1 MFHLFYLWRK
11 HFPSTKAM
19 TNILIRAMQF
29 VQAPQSGKTFYLFE
43 HIKSQDRPFYI
54 LVLPQVLPW
63 LQCFLKK
70 KNHFRRKLT
79 KTFGVRLREKPKLS
93 LTLFC
98 LSLYDGQ

>member
-1 MFHLFYLWRK
+1 
-11 HFPSTKAM
+11 
-19 TNILIRAMQF
+19 MQF

-70 KNHFRRKLT
+70 KTISYASWLKHLEFDY
-79 KTFGVRLREKPKLS
+79 EKNLS
-93 LTLFC
+93 
-98 LSLYDGQ
+98 SLWHYSVYRSMMANKFYLLAN